1 MLVRFK
7 DGEFAVVG
15 PGDSI
20 GHEKI
25 VSLNHDGNVL
35 WCANDHGVIGKLEHG
50 TYLPV
55 ATNVAAVAAS
65 LKLVHREGGL
75 GPTAL
80 SQVLDQRLQAGQ
92 LERLAGIAP
101 GALRFAAPGRAGWWL
116 GTESFLKAL
125 GESNQI
131 SLVDLP
137 TNILSSTR
145 VALEDRQG
153 NLWLGTEQHG
163 LWCRG
168 NDGTMQ
174 AYSTTNGL
182 GGDTVLC
189 LFEDRQGAIWVGC
202 EGGGLNRLRPRPFH
216 VLPRSSAIWGEPAT
230 AVCEGRPGELWVG
243 TEHNG
248 LCRLANG
255 LAQPVGLG
263 QMPPIRRIRSLKFDS
278 TQRLWVGTQEDGL
291 FYFQDGVL
299 GAFRSLLRV
308 RQVSALFEDDRWG
321 LWLGTGMANTIFRI
335 VGDAPQRFSV
345 PYSLPNLD
353 VRVFADDG
361 AGGLWFG
368 THGNGLFHW
377 NGRDYAHYARGDGL
391 GSDTIWSLLKDA
403 ADQSLWIGTAG
414 GGLSRF
420 KAGRLQTCTTQ
431 EGLYD
436 DVICQILDD
445 GRGWLWCSSQRGIF
459 RVSKAALGEFF
470 DGGKTWVLSVPYGL
484 GDGLPSL
491 ECAGGSQPAGCRSSD
506 GKLWWPTAKGLVWV
520 APDEMPADAEPPT
533 VLLDELLVDDKPVS
547 YSRGSGTASRMA
559 DTTIPVAE
567 VGPGTRRIEI
577 HFTALSWAAPEF
589 VRFRHR
595 LDGFDQDWVETGRNR
610 EVHYTGL
617 PPKQYHFQV
626 IAANRDGIWNSIG
639 AGMLVRIQPYSWQT
653 WWFKLGSALAL
664 SGGAGIL
671 IAWMVHRRHQVRL
684 QRLERQHAVEQERA
698 RIAQDIHDDLGA
710 SLTQIALLSELAQRQ
725 IGEPQAA
732 RGHLDLIFKSA
743 RTLARATDEIV
754 WALHPKNND
763 VELTLGFITRF
774 AQEYLRVAGVACRLE
789 LPDELPAAE
798 MPSTTRHHLYLAVK
812 EALNNVVKHAGATEV
827 WLRLKCGEDTLS
839 LTVEDNG
846 RGFDQAGFAAKADWH
861 SPSRRGNGLQGMEK
875 RMRAVDGT
883 FEQIS
888 RVGSGTV
895 TRFTVALQ
903 K

>member
-1 MLVRFK
+1 MDTWNSEQGLPNNTVNAITQTRDGFLWVGTDNGLARFDGKQFRSFAPQNITALGSGRVSALCGDGSGALWISTLEPMLVRFK

-308 RQVSALFEDDRWG
+308 RQVSALFEERS
-321 LWLGTGMANTIFRI
+321 LGI
-335 VGDAPQRFSV
+335 
-345 PYSLPNLD
+345 
-353 VRVFADDG
+353 
-361 AGGLWFG
+361 
-368 THGNGLFHW
+368 
-377 NGRDYAHYARGDGL
+377 
-391 GSDTIWSLLKDA
+391 
-403 ADQSLWIGTAG
+403 
-414 GGLSRF
+414 
-420 KAGRLQTCTTQ
+420 
-431 EGLYD
+431 
-436 DVICQILDD
+436 
-445 GRGWLWCSSQRGIF
+445 
-459 RVSKAALGEFF
+459 
-470 DGGKTWVLSVPYGL
+470 
-484 GDGLPSL
+484 
-491 ECAGGSQPAGCRSSD
+491 
-506 GKLWWPTAKGLVWV
+506 
-520 APDEMPADAEPPT
+520 
-533 VLLDELLVDDKPVS
+533 
-547 YSRGSGTASRMA
+547 
-559 DTTIPVAE
+559 
-567 VGPGTRRIEI
+567 
-577 HFTALSWAAPEF
+577 
-589 VRFRHR
+589 
-595 LDGFDQDWVETGRNR
+595 
-610 EVHYTGL
+610 
-617 PPKQYHFQV
+617 
-626 IAANRDGIWNSIG
+626 
-639 AGMLVRIQPYSWQT
+639 
-653 WWFKLGSALAL
+653 
-664 SGGAGIL
+664 
-671 IAWMVHRRHQVRL
+671 
-684 QRLERQHAVEQERA
+684 
-698 RIAQDIHDDLGA
+698 
-710 SLTQIALLSELAQRQ
+710 
-725 IGEPQAA
+725 
-732 RGHLDLIFKSA
+732 
-743 RTLARATDEIV
+743 
-754 WALHPKNND
+754 
-763 VELTLGFITRF
+763 
-774 AQEYLRVAGVACRLE
+774 VAGDRNGE
-789 LPDELPAAE
+789 HDLP
-798 MPSTTRHHLYLAVK
+798 H
-812 EALNNVVKHAGATEV
+812 
-827 WLRLKCGEDTLS
+827 
-839 LTVEDNG
+839 
-846 RGFDQAGFAAKADWH
+846 RG
-861 SPSRRGNGLQGMEK
+861 
-875 RMRAVDGT
+875 
-883 FEQIS
+883 
-888 RVGSGTV
+888 
-895 TRFTVALQ
+895 
-903 K
+903 